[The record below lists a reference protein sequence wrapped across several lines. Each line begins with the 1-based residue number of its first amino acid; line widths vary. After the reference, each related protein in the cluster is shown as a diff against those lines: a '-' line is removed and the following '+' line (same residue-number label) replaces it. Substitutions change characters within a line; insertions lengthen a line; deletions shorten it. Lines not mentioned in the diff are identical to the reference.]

1 MSQTLE
7 QQNTSPRKIEV
18 LDVEGVR
25 SFVEKN
31 MIPAHNSRC
40 CIDGRY
46 PYGDVPACARPGGDP
61 GYFME
66 ILAGLRKIGF
76 NLNPQNAQAVLD
88 IIIDTLGGPKKI
100 DWHTDEDS
108 NAVAGGC
115 KHIANARNNPN
126 DYGLTED
133 DAELIEQTL
142 LRLKGQG
149 GNEVVLKGEH
159 KERAVLIL
167 NSQDLSINHQG
178 EDGDQVFV
186 YHKAIDQEQRDIL
199 VQAVSA
205 KFGLNNAELL
215 EATNAAS
222 ASQLEATANVVAKG
236 LPRFLVNKK
245 EEQITVDQV

>member
-7 QQNTSPRKIEV
+7 QQNTSPRKIEA
-18 LDVEGVR
+18 LDAGGAR

-46 PYGDVPACARPGGDP
+46 PHGDVPACARPGGDP

-76 NLNPQNAQAVLD
+76 NLNSQNAQAVLD
-88 IIIDTLGGPKKI
+88 TIIDTLGGPTKI
-100 DWHTDEDS
+100 DWHTDEHS
-108 NAVAGGC
+108 NGVAGGC

-126 DYGLTED
+126 DYGLTGG

-142 LRLKGQG
+142 LRLKSQG
-149 GNEVVLKGEH
+149 GNEIVLKGEH

-167 NSQDLSINHQG
+167 NSRDLSINHQG

-205 KFGLNNAELL
+205 RFGLDNAELL
-215 EATNAAS
+215 EATNTAS
-222 ASQLEATANVVAKG
+222 ANQLEATADVVAKN
-236 LPRFLVNKK
+236 LPRY
-245 EEQITVDQV
+245 IASRVDGELMVVQL